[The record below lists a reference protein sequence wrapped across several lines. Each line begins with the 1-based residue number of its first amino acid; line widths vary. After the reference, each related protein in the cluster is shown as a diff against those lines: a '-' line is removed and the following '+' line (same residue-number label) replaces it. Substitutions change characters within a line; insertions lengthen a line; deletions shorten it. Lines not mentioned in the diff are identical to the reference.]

1 MTVRASTRNV
11 ALAGAGAAM
20 IAVLA
25 GCGQQPT
32 TGSTPTPSPSTVT
45 GASSSPVPDTSEQD
59 GSGQST
65 ENSTPTPSPENPSGG
80 AQEGMCDTE
89 DLELSLEPADAAA
102 GTTYMTLLFKNTSG
116 ESCVVQGYPGVSY
129 VTGEDQHQV
138 GKAAYRVEHEG
149 PPVNLA
155 PGETAH
161 ADIGMVQ
168 VRNYDAGDCD
178 PQKVT
183 GIRVYPPHETEPTI
197 VDYSGTGCASEDI
210 PGQQLTV
217 RTIEPGTA

>member
-1 MTVRASTRNV
+1 MTVRASARNM

-20 IAVLA
+20 VAVLA
-25 GCGQQPT
+25 GCGQQST
-32 TGSTPTPSPSTVT
+32 TGSAPPPSTVAET
-45 GASSSPVPDTSEQD
+45 SPSQAPDTSQQD
-59 GSGQST
+59 NDSSEQST
-65 ENSTPTPSPENPSGG
+65 QNSAPPSENKPSGEN
-80 AQEGMCDTE
+80 QEGMCQTE
-89 DLELSLEPADAAA
+89 DMQLSLEPADAAA
-102 GTTYMTLLFKNTSG
+102 GTAYMTIRFKNTSG
-116 ESCVVQGYPGVSY
+116 EQCLIQGYPGVSY

-161 ADIGMVQ
+161 ADVGMVQ
-168 VRNYDAGDCD
+168 VRNYDAADCD
-178 PQKVT
+178 PQSVT

-197 VDYSGTGCASEDI
+197 VEYSGTGCASEEI

-217 RTIEPGTA
+217 HTVESGAS